1 MKTIQ
6 PTIHKRNSSL
16 SALTANDNDNKMILS
31 GHAAVFD
38 KPTVIWECD
47 GVQYKEIIDR
57 NAFDETDISNCCLK
71 YNHSN
76 HIPILARVRSGNLKI
91 TTDTIG
97 LKFDAELFD
106 ISSSR
111 DVYSLIKEG
120 GLDSCS
126 FAFTIKEESYD
137 TETRTRRIL
146 KIDKLFDVSIV
157 DFPAY
162 ADTDVSA
169 RAFFELENEKEK
181 SLENESLEKRKA
193 ILKLKLKLN

>member
-47 GVQYKEIIDR
+47 GVQYKEVIDR